1 MPQEGPRPPGL
12 VQAQV
17 AAPVSMV
24 ETVHFGT
31 DSVLEAWL
39 IGTGSPIITPDR
51 YGACTALKVDQQL
64 ILVDTGNGCTYRL
77 AQLGFDLHD
86 ITHIFFTHHHLD
98 HNADLGFLLVGA
110 WATAPGDE
118 SWSAPLI
125 VGPQGT
131 LDYVNRVLAAQ
142 EQDIRARIAHGY
154 DPDRLSAQVLE
165 VGDGMTVSGSGW
177 TSIAIEVDHRPV
189 EHAFGYRFETS
200 KTSIVVSGDTRPC
213 DNLLSR
219 ARGADILVH
228 EALYPGYG
236 IPEYHTSSRD
246 VGQVATRAGVQKLV
260 LTHLIPG
267 HLRDDVWLRDVE
279 PTFAGEVV
287 VGRDLMRVI

>member
-1 MPQEGPRPPGL
+1 MPSEGLRPPGL
-12 VQAQV
+12 VQARV
-17 AAPVSMV
+17 ATPSSMP

-51 YGACTALKVDQQL
+51 YGACTALRFDQQL
-64 ILVDTGNGCTYRL
+64 ILVDTGNGCAYRL
-77 AQLGFDLHD
+77 AQLGLDLHD
-86 ITHIFFTHHHLD
+86 ITHVFFTHHHLD

-110 WATAPGDE
+110 WATAPRDE

-125 VGPQGT
+125 IGPQGT
-131 LDYVNRVLAAQ
+131 LDYVNRVFAAQ

-154 DPDRLSAQVLE
+154 DPVRLAAPVNE
-165 VGDGMTVSGSGW
+165 IRDGMTISGNGW
-177 TSIAIEVDHRPV
+177 YATAIEVDHRPV

-200 KTSIVVSGDTRPC
+200 EKSIVISGDTRPC
-213 DNLLSR
+213 ENLIFH
-219 ARGADILVH
+219 ARNADILVH

-246 VGQVATRAGVQKLV
+246 LGQIATRASVGKLV

-267 HLRDDVWLRDVE
+267 HLSDEVWLRDVE

-287 VGRDLMRVI
+287 VGRDLMRVT